1 MNDDPEGPQ
10 LEPHVL
16 TIPTCMQSC
25 EKEKSVKQALF
36 SLSIMTE
43 PYNGRLTLRIARQAK
58 AYSLQVTVN

>member
-36 SLSIMTE
+36 SLSIKTE
-43 PYNGRLTLRIARQAK
+43 PYNG
-58 AYSLQVTVN
+58 S